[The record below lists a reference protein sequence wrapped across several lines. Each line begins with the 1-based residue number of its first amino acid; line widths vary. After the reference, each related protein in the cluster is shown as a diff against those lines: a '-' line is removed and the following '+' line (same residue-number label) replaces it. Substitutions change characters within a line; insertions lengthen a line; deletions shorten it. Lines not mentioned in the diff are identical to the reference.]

1 MRNRRD
7 RAAQLAISAVTV
19 LAFLPVLRND
29 FINLDDD
36 GLIVLNTA
44 ARGLGWPQLKWAFSH
59 YVAANFAPLAWLSYG
74 LDYCFW
80 GFNPLGYHLT
90 NLLLH
95 ALNAVLFYRLAKIV
109 FGLLRPSTTPRD
121 GALVFFSLVSALL
134 FAVHPLRVESV
145 AWAAERRDVL
155 SGFFYLCT
163 LLLYFRSTRGPS
175 ENAGRGTFWLLASLI
190 AYACSLLSKGM
201 GITLPAV
208 LILLDVYPL
217 RRIREAADFRSP
229 AGRRLLAEK
238 TPFAALAIAAA
249 AIGIKGQTPVLAA
262 QGLTARL
269 VQSFFGLLFYLC
281 KTVWPFHLLPIYER
295 PFRFNPLAFPFPL
308 GVLVC
313 AALCVALWR
322 KRRIWPGASAA
333 WIFYVVTLLPV
344 LGLVQFGPQLAADRY
359 TYLSTL
365 GFALLAGG
373 VLLNL
378 WDGGASR
385 DRTARFLLVLLPA
398 AVLSGLVALT
408 WRQARLWRN
417 SESLWSYTLALAPE
431 SSVAHSGMGDALMNQ
446 GRVDEAGVHYREAIR
461 INPDL
466 LRVAVF
472 NNSLGLALAKQ
483 GKIPDAAVEFRRAI
497 AMNPDYAEA
506 HSNLGAALAASGD
519 LVGAIDEYRAGLRL
533 DPTNINAACSLGFAL
548 AAQGKWE
555 EADGDFRRAL
565 AASPDPARLYESL
578 RLGLI
583 RQGVGADALRLFRM
597 NVSPDG
603 HP

>member
-1 MRNRRD
+1 M
-7 RAAQLAISAVTV
+7 
-19 LAFLPVLRND
+19 
-29 FINLDDD
+29 DDD
-36 GLIVLNTA
+36 GLIALNTA

-59 YVAANFAPLAWLSYG
+59 YVAANFAPLTWLSYG
-74 LDYCFW
+74 LDYRFW
-80 GFNPLGYHLT
+80 GLNPLGYHLT

-95 ALNAVLFYRLAKIV
+95 TVNAVLFYRLAKLL
-109 FGLLRPSTTPRD
+109 FGLSRPSAASRE
-121 GALVFFSLVSALL
+121 GALVFFALCAALL

-163 LLLYFRSTRGPS
+163 LLLYLRAARNSS
-175 ENAGRGTFWLLASLI
+175 EDEGRGMFWLLASLA
-190 AYACSLLSKGM
+190 AYACSLLSKGI

-208 LILLDVYPL
+208 LLLLDVYPL
-217 RRIREAADFRSP
+217 RRIRGAADLVSP
-229 AGRRLLAEK
+229 KGRRLLAEK
-238 TPFAALAIAAA
+238 LPYAALAVAVAV
-249 AIGIKGQTPVLAA
+249 IGIKGQGPVLVAK

-269 VQSFFGLLFYLC
+269 VQSFFGLFFYLC

-295 PFRFNPLAFPFPL
+295 PLPFNPLAFPFLPGAL
-308 GVLVC
+308 I
-313 AALCVALWR
+313 AAASTAALWR
-322 KRRIWPGASAA
+322 KRGIWPATSTA
-333 WIFYVVTLLPV
+333 WTFYVVALLPV
-344 LGLVQFGPQLAADRY
+344 LGLVQFGPQIAADRY

-373 VLLNL
+373 SLLSL
-378 WDGGASR
+378 WDGSSSQ
-385 DRTARFLLVLLPA
+385 DRTVRLLLILLPV
-398 AVLSGLVALT
+398 AVLSGLAALT
-408 WRQARLWRN
+408 WRQARLWRD
-417 SESLWSYTLALAPE
+417 SESLWSYTLARAPE
-431 SSVAHSGMGDALMNQ
+431 SSVARAGLGDALMNQ
-446 GRVDEAGVHYREAIR
+446 GRVDEALGHYREAIR

-483 GKIPDAAVEFRRAI
+483 GKFPDAVMQFRRAI
-497 AMNPDYAEA
+497 AQNPDYAEA
-506 HSNLGAALAASGD
+506 HSNLGAALAASGA
-519 LVGAIDEYRAGLRL
+519 LVEAVDAYRAGLRL

-555 EADGDFRRAL
+555 EADGYFRRAL

-578 RLGLI
+578 RLGLV

-597 NVSPDG
+597 NVFPDG